1 MNCSRRDWCRSLP
14 ALLAAPGWAAADPSL
29 PSKAFPFDSL
39 KVSREG
45 KNRFR
50 AILQGVSHS
59 GCEIEVHETDLAP
72 GEMPHPPH
80 HHVHEE
86 MFLIREG
93 TLEFTIAGHTTRLG
107 AGSAAFVASND
118 EHGITNVGSTHAQ
131 YFVLALGNEKA

>member
-1 MNCSRRDWCRSLP
+1 MNCSRRDCCRWLP
-14 ALLAAPGWAAADPSL
+14 ALLAARGWAAADPSL
-29 PSKAFPFDSL
+29 SSQAYPFDSL
-39 KVSREG
+39 QVATEG

-50 AILQGVSHS
+50 SILQGVTRS

-86 MFLIREG
+86 MFLIRAG
-93 TLEFTIAGHTTRLG
+93 TLEITIAGRTTRLG

-118 EHGITNVGSTHAQ
+118 EHGISNVGSNHAQ
-131 YFVLALGNEKA
+131 YFVLGLGNEKA